1 MNEVSWLGNILR
13 AVLSL
18 AVLFFSVGIASRLC
32 TRSSAWLIATVAFA
46 VLFAYLALSVVP
58 QPTEAGLLYS
68 IEWGVGGASLYSL
81 AQALGWLG
89 PSRFQKRHLQTEDD

>member
-1 MNEVSWLGNILR
+1 MNWLGNVLR

-18 AVLFFSVGIASRLC
+18 AVLFFSVGMASRIC
-32 TRSSAWLIATVAFA
+32 TKNSAWLVAMAVFS

-58 QPTEAGLLYS
+58 QPTEAGLLYA
-68 IEWGVGGASLYSL
+68 IEWGVGGAALYCL

-89 PSRFQKRHLQTEDD
+89 PSRFQKRRAEAEEE